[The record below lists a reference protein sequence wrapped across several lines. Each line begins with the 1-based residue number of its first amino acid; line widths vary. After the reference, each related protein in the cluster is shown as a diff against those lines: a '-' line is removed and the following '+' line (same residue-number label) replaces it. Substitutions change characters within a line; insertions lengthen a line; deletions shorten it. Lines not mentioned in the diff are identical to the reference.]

1 MKRRNLS
8 WISSRSIHPK
18 GDQARQEAFKKLFR

>member
-1 MKRRNLS
+1 MLKRQNFS

-18 GDQARQEAFKKLFR
+18 GDQARQEAFKKL